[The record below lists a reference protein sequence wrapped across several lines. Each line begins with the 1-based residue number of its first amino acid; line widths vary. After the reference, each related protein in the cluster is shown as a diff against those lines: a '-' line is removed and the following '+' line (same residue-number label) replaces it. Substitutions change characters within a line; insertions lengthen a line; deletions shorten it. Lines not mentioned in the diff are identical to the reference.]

1 MQQAD
6 PIGPV
11 AREKPQGFGGQAAL
25 RALVAGDP
33 LLHQW
38 NPVSKLS
45 RAACLPPDIGNFAR
59 FTETITQTSHP
70 MKSSFKKSA
79 TAGLVAAA
87 LLFSA
92 GCSRDDGKTAGQMVD
107 DTAISAKV
115 KTAFAQDPGVKAMEV
130 KVDTFKGTVQLSGWV
145 NTAEEKARAEEIAKG
160 VPGVKTVENK
170 IVLKTAPTPGKTSRP
185 PDARPVCTVYAAVS
199 CALTP

>member
-1 MQQAD
+1 
-6 PIGPV
+6 
-11 AREKPQGFGGQAAL
+11 
-25 RALVAGDP
+25 
-33 LLHQW
+33 
-38 NPVSKLS
+38 
-45 RAACLPPDIGNFAR
+45 
-59 FTETITQTSHP
+59 

-170 IVLKTAPTPGKTSRP
+170 IVLKTAPKAP
-185 PDARPVCTVYAAVS
+185 
-199 CALTP
+199 